1 MDTLRRRTHRGGP
14 YRRRKGS
21 SSVFLDPSG
30 NVVSAEVVRGKP
42 VTVYYEKDGDQ
53 MVVSKVVVSQPVPGV
68 TERTTTTETRR
79 EVR

>member
-1 MDTLRRRTHRGGP
+1 M
-14 YRRRKGS
+14 
-21 SSVFLDPSG
+21 
-30 NVVSAEVVRGKP
+30 VSAEVVRGKP